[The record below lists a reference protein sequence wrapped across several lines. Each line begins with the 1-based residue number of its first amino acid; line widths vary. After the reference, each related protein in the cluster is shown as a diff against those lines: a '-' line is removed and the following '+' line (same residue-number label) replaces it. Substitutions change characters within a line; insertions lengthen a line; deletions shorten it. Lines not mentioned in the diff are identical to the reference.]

1 MRHFLWTIW
10 HCKVKSHHLQEMW
23 ILLVFFSGSQ
33 KLDSDTGLWCC
44 SVNNNDG
51 FPGPSLCFFIFCHL
65 PRSHIIYY
73 WGSFV
78 GYQAGKCN
86 YVNKKWVCGSALSRD
101 FGLLAPQDVIMW
113 EIQIALSHETQF
125 FFFSLINV
133 SEKLWA
139 SFWLSDACQ
148 IQDFHT
154 TPTMWEEVIL
164 KNAEVNA
171 DTQSRQTFF
180 FSLVTVSPWTKMTS
194 PIHSFPV
201 HQWRGLSSV
210 PEDLFRSGGLPCGS
224 LPATLPL
231 LPKLWT
237 HPGRQCQ

>member
-1 MRHFLWTIW
+1 MFL
-10 HCKVKSHHLQEMW
+10 HLLRSASQSHYLLLGQLCRIPTREVESCQQEM
-23 ILLVFFSGSQ
+23 
-33 KLDSDTGLWCC
+33 GLWF
-44 SVNNNDG
+44 SVVEGLRPVSPTGSYHVRNTDTIVTWNSILFLFTDK
-51 FPGPSLCFFIFCHL
+51 CF
-65 PRSHIIYY
+65 
-73 WGSFV
+73 WE
-78 GYQAGKCN
+78 
-86 YVNKKWVCGSALSRD
+86 ALS
-101 FGLLAPQDVIMW
+101 VI
-113 EIQIALSHETQF
+113 
-125 FFFSLINV
+125 
-133 SEKLWA
+133 
-139 SFWLSDACQ
+139 WLSDACQ

-171 DTQSRQTFF
+171 DTQTLQTFF

-194 PIHSFPV
+194 LIHSFPV